1 MSTDR
6 SVSTGRSV
14 SVAHARPVRPERS
27 SSPRPWLVFVLAF
40 ALYAALASVWA
51 LASPVF
57 AVPDENA
64 HAVKAI
70 AQVRGELVGHREPGV
85 RQLVMDLPPEY
96 AYTPQLLCF
105 ATHPEVP
112 GDCGVEVGTTQG
124 SDWSATWVSTYNP
137 LYYYL
142 VGWPSLLF
150 GGPAGI
156 YAMRLASALL
166 GAVLFAWAV
175 QAGMA
180 SARSRF
186 LPIGL
191 AFLALPMVVYL
202 TGAINP
208 NGTEILAAAALVPA
222 LLRLLE
228 SHDPEAPPPG
238 LPRWYLWLIVTVS
251 AILLANVRALGPLWL
266 LIVVALCLLA
276 VGWSPVR
283 RLFTTPRSYVWLA
296 IIAVGGLFSL
306 GWTLSGGSLSGQ
318 AEAGDAPI
326 VGAGFVQGAVY
337 MVRATPTFATQA
349 LGYFGWFDAPL
360 PGYAFWP
367 VIAALAVLIVLAFT
381 ASRRRDVLTLGAAAV
396 AAFVVPVVVQAYSV
410 HQTGVIWQGR
420 YGLFLDVTVL
430 LLAAWVLS
438 RGEGDRLAFLSGRLT
453 VVVGALVALF
463 AWLSLFFVLRRYVIG
478 NAKPIGAMFKD
489 PQWQP
494 PLGWFALLVAF
505 GVLSAAFVVFLWWLG
520 RTAERRRALDA

>member
-1 MSTDR
+1 MSAGAGP
-6 SVSTGRSV
+6 S
-14 SVAHARPVRPERS
+14 
-27 SSPRPWLVFVLAF
+27 RPWLVFVLAF

-51 LASPVF
+51 LASPVY

-85 RQLVMDLPPEY
+85 RQLVMDLPKEY
-96 AYTPQLLCF
+96 SYSPQLLCF

-112 GDCGVEVGTTQG
+112 GDCGVEVGSSQG

-166 GAVLFAWAV
+166 GALLFAWGV

-180 SARSRF
+180 SLRSRF
-186 LPIGL
+186 VPLAL
-191 AFLALPMVVYL
+191 AFAALPMVVYL
-202 TGAINP
+202 TGAVNP
-208 NGTEILAAAALVPA
+208 NGAEILAAVALVPA

-228 SHDPEAPPPG
+228 SHDPLAPPPT
-238 LPRWYLWLIVTVS
+238 LSRRYLWLVVTVS
-251 AILLANVRALGPLWL
+251 AVLLANVRALGPLWL
-266 LIVVALCLLA
+266 VLIVALCLLA
-276 VGWSPVR
+276 VGWR
-283 RLFTTPRSYVWLA
+283 ATRGLFTTARSYGWLA
-296 IIAVGGLFSL
+296 IIAAGALFSI

-318 AEAGDAPI
+318 AERGDAPI
-326 VGAGFVQGAVY
+326 VGAGFLQGAAY

-360 PGYAFWP
+360 PGFAFWP
-367 VIAALAVLIVLAFT
+367 AIAALAVLVVLAFT
-381 ASRRRDVLTLGAAAV
+381 ASRRRDVLTLAVGVV
-396 AAFVVPVVVQAYSV
+396 AAFAVPVVVQAYSV

-420 YGLFLDVTVL
+420 YGLFLDLAVL
-430 LLAAWVLS
+430 LLAGWILS
-438 RGEGDRLAFLSGRLT
+438 RDGGDRLAFAAGRLT
-453 VVVGALVALF
+453 VVVGALVAVF
-463 AWLSLFFVLRRYVIG
+463 AWLSLFYVLRRYVVG
-478 NAKPIGAMFKD
+478 NGKPVGAMLKA

-494 PLGWFALLVAF
+494 PLGWPTLLVAF
-505 GVLSAAFVVFLWWLG
+505 ALLAAAFVVFLWWLW
-520 RTAERRRALDA
+520 RSAERRRAVDA